1 MKKTV
6 RLTESDLVLL
16 VKRVVQEQQEEEI
29 FGTHPSFGKETYVD
43 AMDRKVGSEIEFSDV
58 REFGPEDYK
67 SFMEYIN
74 NCDTRWC
81 IKTKQNYDKFASMG
95 TIKIGKGTRKL
106 SEQDDEE
113 SQSMMDVSSDSSW
126 HQMRKRE
133 VPIAQVDLS
142 RILSIAKRWCVGKE
156 NLPDCQRVNE
166 LYLKHYL

>member
-1 MKKTV
+1 MKKSV
-6 RLTESDLVLL
+6 RLTESDLVKL
-16 VKRVVQEQQEEEI
+16 VK
-29 FGTHPSFGKETYVD
+29 
-43 AMDRKVGSEIEFSDV
+43 
-58 REFGPEDYK
+58 
-67 SFMEYIN
+67 
-74 NCDTRWC
+74 
-81 IKTKQNYDKFASMG
+81 
-95 TIKIGKGTRKL
+95 KIV